1 MRTVKKIETNI
12 DDLRFGYWDVE
23 GEEFIPV
30 NGMTNEELSQAAKL
44 LGCSPLM
51 LDALM
56 MFSDGIREAVAIDL
70 KDIWRMVD
78 KP

>member
-12 DDLRFGYWDVE
+12 DDLAFGYWDME
-23 GEEFIPV
+23 SEEFFPI
-30 NGMTNEELSQAAKL
+30 NGMTDEELNQAAKL

-51 LDALM
+51 LNALM
-56 MFSDGIREAVAIDL
+56 MFSDSLTEAIAGDL